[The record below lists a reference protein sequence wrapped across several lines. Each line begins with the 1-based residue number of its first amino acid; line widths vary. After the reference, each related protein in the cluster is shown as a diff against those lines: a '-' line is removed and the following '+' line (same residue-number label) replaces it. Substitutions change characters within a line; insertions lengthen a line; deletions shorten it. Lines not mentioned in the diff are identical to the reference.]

1 MIKTLINDFSISAAF
16 AGFITFLVGISVS
29 AVLIIQGAQ
38 SLGASQAEISSW
50 FLALGL
56 AMGLSGF
63 ILSWRFKYPVA
74 TAWSTPGIALIIAV
88 AHHYTLNEA
97 TAAFIICGIL
107 TAFIGFSG
115 WFQKCVDQIPIS
127 LSCAMLAG
135 ILLKFGLGLFTQLQQ
150 HFFFVATLLLVY
162 LISKK
167 CQPRYCIVIT
177 VITALA
183 FCPIFLSFQF
193 PNVAITLPQP
203 VWVQPYFSW
212 QSVFGLALPLFVVNL
227 SSQFL
232 PGIGMIKSYGYTPHT
247 NQLVGWLGLTQTIL
261 APFGAFSV
269 CLAAIS
275 AAINLDEQA
284 HTNPKKRYIAGL
296 FSGIFYVLMAVT
308 AVSLTQILL
317 AFPSVFIA
325 TLAGIALLSTITH
338 NIAIAFEQPTEREAA
353 GITFLLSASGVQ
365 FLGIGSAFW
374 GLVVGLIVHQLFRL
388 TAKQPS

>member
-1 MIKTLINDFSISAAF
+1 MKQFLDDFSVSAAF

-38 SLGASQAEISSW
+38 ALGASQEQISSW
-50 FLALGL
+50 FLVLGI
-56 AMGLSGF
+56 AMGLTGF

-88 AHHYTLNEA
+88 GHHYSLNEA
-97 TAAFIICGIL
+97 TAAFIVCGVL
-107 TAFIGFSG
+107 TACIGFSG
-115 WFQKCVDQIPIS
+115 WFQKCVQQIPMS

-135 ILLKFGLGLFTQLQQ
+135 ILLKFGLGLFSQLQQ
-150 HFFFVATLLLVY
+150 HVVFVAILLLAY
-162 LISKK
+162 FISKK
-167 CQPRYCIVIT
+167 YLPRYCIVIT
-177 VITALA
+177 VVLAIAL
-183 FCPIFLSFQF
+183 CPVLLSFHF
-193 PNVAITLPQP
+193 PTIQSSLPSP

-212 QSVFGLALPLFVVNL
+212 QSIFGLALPLFVVNL

-247 NQLVGWLGLTQTIL
+247 NQLVGWLGVTQTIL

-284 HTNPKKRYIAGL
+284 HIDPKKRYIAGL
-296 FSGIFYVLMAVT
+296 FSGLFYLLMAVI
-308 AVSLTQILL
+308 AVSLTNILL
-317 AFPSVFIA
+317 AFPSVFIT

-338 NIAIAFEQPTEREAA
+338 NIAMAFEQPQEREAA
-353 GITFLLSASGVQ
+353 CVTFLFSASGID
-365 FLGIGSAFW
+365 FLGVGAAFW
-374 GLVVGLIVHQLFRL
+374 GLVLGLAVHIFYRF
-388 TAKQPS
+388 KRS